1 MKNKEARISK
11 SIYSNTFTVE
21 ECCGGTLYYSHFDTY
36 SEAVEYCNISKL
48 TIID

>member
-1 MKNKEARISK
+1 MKDKEARNSK

-21 ECCGGTLYYSHFDTY
+21 ERCGGTLYYSHYDTC
-36 SEAVEYCNISKL
+36 SEAVEYCNIGEL